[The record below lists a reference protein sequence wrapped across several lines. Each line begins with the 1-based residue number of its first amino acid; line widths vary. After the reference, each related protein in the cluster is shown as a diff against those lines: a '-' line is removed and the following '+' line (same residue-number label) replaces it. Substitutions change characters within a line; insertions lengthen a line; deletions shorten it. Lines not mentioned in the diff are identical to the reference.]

1 VTLSII
7 VFEPETRIGEYL
19 RVVQFTAPPPID
31 GLACWGMLDDPGGSR
46 KEGRKKGRGRK
57 VPLVCIYKKMSVPR
71 PIIGLIDIS
80 MVDEGS
86 DGGV

>member
-1 VTLSII
+1 
-7 VFEPETRIGEYL
+7 
-19 RVVQFTAPPPID
+19 
-31 GLACWGMLDDPGGSR
+31 MLDDPGGSR
-46 KEGRKKGRGRK
+46 KEERKKGRGRK